1 MILLFSRVWGS
12 RRLKGGPGVH
22 RRSFPLLLLAAWWL
36 ASAPA
41 AAETWSTFT
50 SENGV
55 RFRVRLQSP
64 RLIRKV
70 PLVDGVRWDIQ
81 VANRVRNTVVKPLAR
96 GPIKTVTIQQDGA
109 YVRVVARWRFPY
121 AITGSF
127 HADHF
132 DFFMPD
138 VITRHRTV
146 PIADGVTFQRVM
158 RWTQA
163 GPFSIGVIRANLRTV
178 GIRPQIARS
187 NRGFGLTTVSS
198 LARQAGAIAAVNG
211 TFFTP
216 GRGDPVGLIVQ
227 DGQVVHSSFLNRS
240 VFGVRYDGSCFVDNA
255 RLKAAIRLSNGHLF
269 AVTAVNRPPVRDQTV
284 LYTSHWASRTGSIPD
299 PSRREVVVAADGTIE
314 AVNTGNSFI
323 PVDGYVISA
332 QGKALQEM
340 LRQVRIGQRATV
352 FAQLSDVWLG
362 VQCAVGGGPTLVQRG
377 KVLVTAREERFQA
390 DIARGRAP
398 RTAIGYVGDTGIVLV
413 TVDGRQAT
421 SVGMT
426 LYELA
431 RFMRELGAV
440 EAINLDGGGST
451 AMVVRGKLVNRP
463 SDGFERPVS
472 NALVLVPS

>member
-1 MILLFSRVWGS
+1 MFWRWI
-12 RRLKGGPGVH
+12 
-22 RRSFPLLLLAAWWL
+22 PLLVMGAW
-36 ASAPA
+36 AISAGPSS
-41 AAETWSTFT
+41 AETWSTFT

-64 RLIRKV
+64 RLVRKV
-70 PLVDGVRWDIQ
+70 PLIDGVRWDIQ
-81 VANRVRNTVVKPLAR
+81 VSNRVKNSVLKSLTR
-96 GPIKTVTIQQDGA
+96 GPIKTVSIMQDGA
-109 YVRVVARWRFPY
+109 YVRIIARWRFPY
-121 AITGSF
+121 AITGTF
-127 HADHF
+127 HPDHF

-146 PIADGVTFQRVM
+146 AITDGVTFQRVL
-158 RWTQA
+158 RWSQA
-163 GPFSIGVIRANLRTV
+163 GPMSIGVIRADLRKV
-178 GIRPQIARS
+178 GIRPQLARS
-187 NRGFGLTTVSS
+187 QRGFGLMRVSDLS
-198 LARQAGAIAAVNG
+198 RQAGAIAAING

-216 GRGDPVGLIVQ
+216 KRGDPVGLIVQ
-227 DGQVVHSSFLNRS
+227 DGQVIHSSFLNRS

-299 PSRREVVVAADGTIE
+299 PSRREVVVAPDGTIE
-314 AVNTGNSFI
+314 AINTGNSVI
-323 PVDGYVISA
+323 PLDGYVISV
-332 QGKALQEM
+332 QGTALREM
-340 LRQVRIGQRATV
+340 LSHVRIGQRAVV

-377 KVLVTAREERFQA
+377 KVLVTAQQERFQA

-398 RTAIGYVGDTGIVLV
+398 RTAVGYAGDTGVVLV
-413 TVDGRQAT
+413 TVDGRQAA

-451 AMVVRGKLVNRP
+451 AMVVRGNLVNRP
-463 SDGFERPVS
+463 SDGAERPVS